1 MRENSG
7 MEPAFRPNFPDFQ
20 EQAREPSVTWAACT
34 QVVNRG
40 MSNPS
45 PSSPQS
51 LSEIAPVEPRIPP
64 RAVHLCLDMQNLLGP
79 DGPWQAEWAERVL
92 PALVSLAEHAP
103 ARTIFT
109 RFMPPAEPGDVP
121 GAWRDFYRKW
131 AGLTLNRIEP
141 AMLELMAPLNL
152 FVPPARV
159 IEKQRYSAFST
170 PETEAALRALG
181 ADAVI
186 VSGAESDMC
195 VLATVLAAVDLGYPV
210 IVAEDAVCSSADP
223 THDAVQELYHARFSQ
238 QVQTLTTAA
247 IKELWR
253 PAEA

>member
-1 MRENSG
+1 
-7 MEPAFRPNFPDFQ
+7 
-20 EQAREPSVTWAACT
+20 
-34 QVVNRG
+34 

-45 PSSPQS
+45 PFSPQT
-51 LSEIAPVEPRIPP
+51 LGDAAPTEPRVPS

-79 DGPWQAEWAERVL
+79 DGPWQAKWAERVL
-92 PALVSLAEHAP
+92 PAVVALVEHGP

-109 RFMPPAEPGDVP
+109 RFIPPEDPSGAH

-131 AGLTLNRIEP
+131 EGITLSRIEP

-152 FVPPARV
+152 FVPPARM
-159 IEKQRYSAFST
+159 IDKQRYSAFST
-170 PETEAALRALG
+170 PETEAVLRAMG

-210 IVAEDAVCSSADP
+210 IVAEDAVCGSADP
-223 THDAVQELYHARFSQ
+223 THDAVQELYHSRFSQ
-238 QVQTLTTAA
+238 QVQTLEVGA

-253 PAEA
+253 PVSA

>member
-1 MRENSG
+1 M
-7 MEPAFRPNFPDFQ
+7 A
-20 EQAREPSVTWAACT
+20 T
-34 QVVNRG
+34 
-40 MSNPS
+40 PS
-45 PSSPQS
+45 PLNPQT
-51 LSEIAPVEPRIPP
+51 LGHTAQAEPCVPQ

-79 DGPWQAEWAERVL
+79 DGPWQARWAERVL
-92 PALVSLAEHAP
+92 PAVVSLVEHAP

-109 RFMPPAEPGDVP
+109 RFMPPAEPADAR

-131 AGLTLNRIEP
+131 AGITLKQIDP

-159 IEKQRYSAFST
+159 IEKPRYSAFST
-170 PETEAALRALG
+170 PETEMALQQIG

-223 THDAVQELYHARFSQ
+223 THDAVQALYHSRFSQ
-238 QVQTLTTAA
+238 QVQTLETAA
-247 IKELWR
+247 IRELWR
-253 PAEA
+253 PEEV

>member
-1 MRENSG
+1 VANLHPWSEDLPEG
-7 MEPAFRPNFPDFQ
+7 PRPGPLV
-20 EQAREPSVTWAACT
+20 PS
-34 QVVNRG
+34 
-40 MSNPS
+40 
-45 PSSPQS
+45 
-51 LSEIAPVEPRIPP
+51 

-79 DGPWQAEWAERVL
+79 NGPWQAKWAERVL
-92 PALVSLAEHAP
+92 PGVVSLAEHAP

-109 RFMPPAEPGDVP
+109 RFIPPAEPRDAP

-131 AGLTLNRIEP
+131 AGMTLQQIEP
-141 AMLELMAPLNL
+141 ELLELMAPLNL

-159 IEKQRYSAFST
+159 IDKQRYSAFST
-170 PETEAALRALG
+170 PETDEALRALG
-181 ADAVI
+181 AEAVI

-223 THDAVQELYHARFSQ
+223 THDAVQELYHSRFSQ
-238 QVQTLTTAA
+238 QVRTMQTAA

-253 PAEA
+253 PVEV

>member
-1 MRENSG
+1 
-7 MEPAFRPNFPDFQ
+7 
-20 EQAREPSVTWAACT
+20 
-34 QVVNRG
+34 
-40 MSNPS
+40 MSHPG
-45 PSSPQS
+45 PLSPQS
-51 LSEIAPVEPRIPP
+51 LSESAPVEPRVSP

-109 RFMPPAEPGDVP
+109 RFMPPAEPGSAP